1 VDLRSALGGL
11 LRRTCLL
18 LALIAIVSAIVGWF
32 TITMVSD
39 VEERVAPV
47 TRATSH
53 LQEQLAQVE
62 TLAGRLMLLGPA
74 SRPEIEQELAGM
86 VSKAGKSLAELHALG
101 AGDDRQQFAALTK
114 HLEQLHQALKDADL
128 ADTAAVAAAQR
139 VSTSVTDTVG
149 RVDGLTK
156 TINDLRTGLQAKL
169 RQAEAQ
175 YRRSNQVTVKLNTVM
190 MHFRQVRWSTDQGV
204 HGLVK
209 PAEAVQQITGQCDAI
224 IKIAEDATVSNSQR
238 LREAATATR
247 DELNGLLGAATPAT
261 KEAVQ
266 PIVDRTAVLEGEI
279 QVWIDELQQ
288 EAGRQNTQLQLL
300 IRMMSLTNSLAVRA
314 SACTGAAR
322 SLETIT
328 ARMRLATAADAITA
342 LTKEAT
348 AQSEVVTSTLAAIAE
363 GLGNLKET
371 ALPRDLELVTAAI
384 AGVRDGLQPT
394 SNAITGNDGLV
405 AAQQGLLAAR
415 HTGREALLAAAKAV
429 ADFAQMNHQR
439 LSEAEAAEHGAINHI
454 RLATKVSPVVVT
466 LLALLAGFLA
476 WRFTRRAQREV
487 QERETEADQRQANLT
502 RLLEGM
508 KPETARLSGSA
519 GDLDRIAKELLAGAQ
534 TTKSQSTTVDH
545 DAQQISDN
553 LRSIAAA
560 AEEMSAS
567 TTSIAQNAQE
577 AAGVAQQAVELAR
590 ESDTT
595 MHQLRSLVDGIRAIT
610 HGITKIA
617 QQTNLLALNAQIESA
632 RAGEAGRGFAVVA
645 QEVKRLAQFSHEKAD
660 EVELKVSAIESGMVQ
675 ASTSLEKV
683 REIVGHIQGLQAS
696 VAAAVEEQSATTNEM
711 SRQMNAALVS
721 AQQVASVTGQL
732 TTGADTTAQQAAQ
745 TRESAAALSDMASH
759 LAGLIKG
766 DGTNTNAT

>member
-1 VDLRSALGGL
+1 MDLRSALGGL

-47 TRATSH
+47 ARATSH
-53 LQEQLAQVE
+53 LQEELAQVE

-74 SRPEIEQELAGM
+74 SRPEVEQVLAGI

-101 AGDDRQQFAALTK
+101 AGDDRQQFAALTT

-128 ADTAAVAAAQR
+128 ADTAAVAAAQH

-169 RQAEAQ
+169 RQAEAL

-209 PAEAVQQITGQCDAI
+209 PAEAVLQITGQCDAI

-238 LREAATATR
+238 LREAATATH
-247 DELNGLLGAATPAT
+247 DELNGLLGNVTPAT

-266 PIVDRTAVLEGEI
+266 PILERTAVLEGEI

-288 EAGRQNTQLQLL
+288 EAGRQNQQLQLL

-314 SACTGAAR
+314 STCTGAAR
-322 SLETIT
+322 NLETIT
-328 ARMRLATAADAITA
+328 ARMRLATASDAITA

-348 AQSEVVTSTLAAIAE
+348 AQSEVVTATLAAIAE

-394 SNAITGNDGLV
+394 SNAITGKDGLV
-405 AAQQGLLAAR
+405 TAQQGLLAAR
-415 HTGREALLAAAKAV
+415 HTGREAILAAAKAI
-429 ADFAQMNHQR
+429 ADFARMNHQR
-439 LSEAEAAEHGAINHI
+439 LSEAEAAEQGAINHI
-454 RLATKVSPVVVT
+454 RLATRVSPVVVT

-487 QERETEADQRQANLT
+487 QEREAEADERQANLT

-508 KPETARLSGSA
+508 KPETVRLSGSA

-534 TTKSQSTTVDH
+534 ITKSQSTTVDH
-545 DAQQISDN
+545 DAQQINDN

-577 AAGVAQQAVELAR
+577 AAGVAQQAVALAR

-732 TTGADTTAQQAAQ
+732 TTGADTTAQQAAH
-745 TRESAAALSDMASH
+745 TRQSAAALADMASH

-766 DGTNTNAT
+766 DSNSAT